1 MSLPH
6 FFAGA
11 PPPGEAVVLSSED
24 ARHAI
29 KALRLKSGD
38 RFTSADGR
46 GGVAV
51 CRITRADRLLVEAE
65 VVERREEE
73 RQKPHLTV
81 LLAPPKG
88 ERLTWAVQKLTE
100 IGTDEIVLLEA
111 TRSVRRFKGE
121 RGERISVRL
130 DSIAREAAKQAGRVF
145 LPEISG
151 PVPWV
156 EAVVPGEDPMFVMW
170 EDANKGGLLSLLPEE
185 RPERIML
192 VIGPEGGIPEE
203 DARAAEEAGARLAWL
218 GPIVL
223 RVETAALAAASIVL
237 ARYGRLG

>member
-1 MSLPH
+1 M
-6 FFAGA
+6 
-11 PPPGEAVVLSSED
+11 LSPED

-29 KALRLKSGD
+29 RSLRLKVGD
-38 RFTSADGR
+38 LFTSADGE
-46 GGVAV
+46 GGVSV
-51 CRITRADRLLVEAE
+51 CRIIRADRLLVEGE
-65 VVERREEE
+65 VVERREEQ
-73 RQKPHLTV
+73 RVPPYLTV

-88 ERLTWAVQKLTE
+88 ERLTWAIQKLTE

-130 DSIAREAAKQAGRVF
+130 DSIAREAAKQAGRAF
-145 LPEISG
+145 LPQING

-156 EAVVPGEDPMFVMW
+156 EAVVPGDDPMFVLW
-170 EDANKGGLLSLLPEE
+170 EDGKEGLQQMLPEE
-185 RPERIML
+185 RPRRITL

-203 DARAAEEAGARLAWL
+203 DARAAERNGAKLAWL
-218 GPIVL
+218 GPILL

>member
-11 PPPGEAVVLSSED
+11 PQPGEPVALSPED

-29 KALRLKSGD
+29 RSLRLRVGD
-38 RFTSADGR
+38 RFTSADGT

-65 VVERREEE
+65 VIERSERE
-73 RQKPHLTV
+73 RARPHLTV

-100 IGTDEIVLLEA
+100 LGTDEIVLLE
-111 TRSVRRFKGE
+111 TSRTVRRFTGD
-121 RGERISVRL
+121 RGDRISVRL
-130 DSIAREAAKQAGRVF
+130 DAVAREAAKQARRVF

-151 PVPWV
+151 PVPWI
-156 EAVVPGEDPMFVMW
+156 EAVVPGEHPMFVLW
-170 EDANKGGLLSLLPEE
+170 EEGSEGLLPQLPEE
-185 RPERIML
+185 EPERLAL

-203 DARAAEEAGARLAWL
+203 DARQAEREGAKLAWL
-218 GPIVL
+218 GEGL
-223 RVETAALAAASIVL
+223 LKVETAAVAAAAVVL

>member
-11 PPPGEAVVLSSED
+11 PAPGETVALAAED

-29 KALRLKSGD
+29 KSLRLEVGD
-38 RFTSADGR
+38 EFTSADGE
-46 GGVAV
+46 GGVAT
-51 CRITRADRLLVEAE
+51 CRIVRADRLLVEGE
-65 VVERREEE
+65 VTDRRFEE
-73 RQKPHLTV
+73 RAAPWLRV

-88 ERLTWAVQKLTE
+88 DRLTWAVQKLTE
-100 IGTDEIVLLEA
+100 VGTDEIVLIDA
-111 TRSVRRFKGE
+111 TRSVRRFKGD
-121 RGERISVRL
+121 RADKITIRL
-130 DSIAREAAKQAGRVF
+130 DATAREAAKQARRAF
-145 LPEISG
+145 LPQISG

-170 EDANKGGLLSLLPEE
+170 EEGSTGLLQLLPEE
-185 RPERIML
+185 RPKRVTL

-203 DARAAEEAGARLAWL
+203 DARAAERAGATLAWL
-218 GPIVL
+218 GPVL
-223 RVETAALAAASIVL
+223 LKVETAALAAASVVL